1 MKQLHRW
8 MILGALLLGSGS
20 MPAFAALKVLACEA
34 EWAALASEIGGDAVE
49 ASSAT
54 TGKQDPHRIEARPSL
69 IARVRNAD
77 LLVCTG
83 LDLEAGWLPVLLQ
96 QSGNQAIQPGQPG
109 HFLAGPLVKRLELPR
124 SLDRSQGDLHGG
136 GNPHIQLDPRNIA
149 TVATALSARFAELDP
164 PHASA
169 YQQRLSAFLER
180 WKAAIPRWESAAAA
194 LKGTA
199 VVTHHRDMVYLT
211 TWLGM
216 RELGTLEPKPGL
228 EPTSGHLAELVT
240 LLATDPAQ
248 MVLRTPY
255 QAERASTWL
264 ADRAS
269 MPAVMIPNT
278 VGGSEE
284 ATDLFTLFDDIIA
297 RLTGA
302 LK

>member
-1 MKQLHRW
+1 MKSLRHSL
-8 MILGALLLGSGS
+8 IAITLLLAGASA
-20 MPAFAALKVLACEA
+20 PAFAALKVLACEA
-34 EWAALASEIGGDAVE
+34 EWAALASTIGGAAVD

-69 IARVRNAD
+69 IARIRNAD

-96 QSGNQAIQPGQPG
+96 QSGNQRIQPGQPG
-109 HFLAGPLVKRLELPR
+109 HFLAGPLVKRLDMPR
-124 SLDRSQGDLHGG
+124 SLDRAQGDLHGG

-149 TVATALSARFAELDP
+149 VVARALASRLAELDP
-164 PHASA
+164 GNASA
-169 YQQRLSAFLER
+169 YAAGLEAFLAKWE
-180 WKAAIPRWESAAAA
+180 AAIPRWEAAAA
-194 LKGTA
+194 PLRGVS

-211 TWLGM
+211 QWLGM

-228 EPTSGHLAELVT
+228 EPTSGHLAELLT
-240 LLATDPAQ
+240 QLGREPAK

-255 QAERASTWL
+255 QAERASSWL

-269 MPAVMIPNT
+269 IPAVMIPNT
-278 VGGSEE
+278 VGGSEG
-284 ATDLFTLFDDIIA
+284 AANLFTLFDDIIA

>member
-1 MKQLHRW
+1 MKRLHR
-8 MILGALLLGSGS
+8 IFLAGTLLLGAAAA
-20 MPAFAALKVLACEA
+20 PARAELKVLACEA
-34 EWAALASEIGGDAVE
+34 EWAALATAIGGDAVD

-69 IARVRNAD
+69 IAKVRNAD

-96 QSGNQAIQPGQPG
+96 QSGNRAIQPGQPG
-109 HFLAGPLVKRLELPR
+109 HFLAGTLVKRLDLPS

-136 GNPHIQLDPRNIA
+136 GNPHIQLDPHNIA
-149 TVATALSARFAELDP
+149 TVAKALAARLAELDGA
-164 PHASA
+164 HAA
-169 YQQRLSAFLER
+169 DYNTRLAAFLER
-180 WKAAIPRWESAAAA
+180 WNAAIVRWEASAAPLRGA
-194 LKGTA
+194 T

-211 TWLGM
+211 QWLGM

-240 LLATDPAQ
+240 QLAQEHAR

-255 QAERASTWL
+255 QAERASSWL
-264 ADRAS
+264 ADRVS
-269 MPAVMIPNT
+269 IPAVMIPNT

-284 ATDLFTLFDDIIA
+284 ATDLFSLFDDIIA
-297 RLTGA
+297 RLTRA
-302 LK
+302 LA